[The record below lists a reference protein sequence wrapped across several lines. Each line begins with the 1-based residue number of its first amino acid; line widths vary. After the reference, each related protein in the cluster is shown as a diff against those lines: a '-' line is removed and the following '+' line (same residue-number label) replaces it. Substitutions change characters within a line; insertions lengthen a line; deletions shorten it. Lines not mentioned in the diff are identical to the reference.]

1 MSDDAHMSP
10 ARYAIQTILRAVA
23 RARIPILSIALTYAV
38 FLIIGAVMVHAG
50 NGFALARRDNLIRTA
65 RDTDPSSLA
74 LDAGQRWRAALLDFS
89 RNLVLGAVPDTLGGL
104 GVVFPY
110 PFVAYRGWVGGI
122 VSVNDQHASRLAR
135 ADSAIYYIVT
145 LILQLIPY
153 SLAGGA
159 GVNLGLSLYR
169 RRPAYQGEKVLG
181 VSKEA
186 LRDVARIYVLVIPLF
201 FVASLWEFLLAS

>member
-1 MSDDAHMSP
+1 MLH
-10 ARYAIQTILRAVA
+10 TIVRAVW

-38 FLIIGAVMVHAG
+38 SVTVGAVMVHAG
-50 NGFALARRDNLIRTA
+50 NPFALAQRDKVIGTA
-65 RDTDPSSLA
+65 RAGAASLNA
-74 LDAGQRWRAALLDFS
+74 LGEGRRLQAALLDFGG
-89 RNLVLGAVPDTLGGL
+89 NLLRGAVPDTLGGL

-110 PFVAYRGWVGGI
+110 PLVAYRGWVGGI